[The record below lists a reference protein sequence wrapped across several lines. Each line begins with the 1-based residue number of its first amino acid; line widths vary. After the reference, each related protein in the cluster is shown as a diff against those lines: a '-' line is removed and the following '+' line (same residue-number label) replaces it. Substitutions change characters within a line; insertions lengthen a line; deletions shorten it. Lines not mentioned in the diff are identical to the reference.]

1 MKALFPPA
9 RVFHPAHGPGTLIN
23 RLIGSRARVRFDRV
37 PALSRVVPVA
47 SLVAM
52 TNARAETDEM
62 APPSPPRRARPRGV
76 RAERGDVPGRAADWA
91 DLWQTI
97 EALRLGV
104 VPFAHARDYTVGRDA
119 ELARLEEL
127 LVTGQGMRIVRGDY
141 GVGKT
146 HLLDVLEQL
155 ARAGGSVTSRVVLDP
170 REVSLSHPL
179 RLYRAVLNGLRFPDG
194 TCGSLDPLLE
204 RLEASDD
211 HVHRLTNGPY
221 SRFLSPALFAR
232 RTGDAA
238 LIDLLTDYVD
248 GYPMDVNEVNSCL
261 VRAGWRGERV
271 LAMPDFRTYG
281 RMYIHLLG
289 NLACWLRDAGFKGL
303 LILFD
308 EMERADVFAARLL
321 EYAREVIAHY
331 AAVTLPRAALRF
343 DPEELYR
350 GGHSVHRLLPL
361 RFREDQPLSVVVAL
375 TPAPRTGA
383 VVERLFDPE
392 HVVVALDPL
401 GREAYAELIDRVAA
415 LYLRAYPD
423 FALGEAER
431 SRLRSALMSSTSHEG
446 VVPREMVRA
455 TVTLLDLL
463 RHERIA
469 RLSAS

>member
-1 MKALFPPA
+1 
-9 RVFHPAHGPGTLIN
+9 
-23 RLIGSRARVRFDRV
+23 
-37 PALSRVVPVA
+37 
-47 SLVAM
+47 
-52 TNARAETDEM
+52 
-62 APPSPPRRARPRGV
+62 
-76 RAERGDVPGRAADWA
+76 
-91 DLWQTI
+91 
-97 EALRLGV
+97 
-104 VPFAHARDYTVGRDA
+104 
-119 ELARLEEL
+119 
-127 LVTGQGMRIVRGDY
+127 
-141 GVGKT
+141 
-146 HLLDVLEQL
+146 
-155 ARAGGSVTSRVVLDP
+155 
-170 REVSLSHPL
+170 
-179 RLYRAVLNGLRFPDG
+179 
-194 TCGSLDPLLE
+194 
-204 RLEASDD
+204 
-211 HVHRLTNGPY
+211 
-221 SRFLSPALFAR
+221 
-232 RTGDAA
+232 
-238 LIDLLTDYVD
+238 
-248 GYPMDVNEVNSCL
+248 
-261 VRAGWRGERV
+261 
-271 LAMPDFRTYG
+271 
-281 RMYIHLLG
+281 
-289 NLACWLRDAGFKGL
+289 
-303 LILFD
+303 
-308 EMERADVFAARLL
+308 MERADVFAARLL